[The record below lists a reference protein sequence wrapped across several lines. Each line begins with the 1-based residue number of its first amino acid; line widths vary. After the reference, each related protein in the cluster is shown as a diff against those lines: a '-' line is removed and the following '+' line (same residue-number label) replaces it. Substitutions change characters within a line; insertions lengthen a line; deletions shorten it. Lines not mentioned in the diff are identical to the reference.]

1 MNALAERLAAVP
13 AGPVDELSAVQAA
26 QCIRAWREVLNAV
39 SAAAEVQVMA
49 ACWAIRREHADRESF
64 GSFAGRHLDGVL
76 GHDRAWTLAETW
88 DAARRNRGVRELAAT
103 RPDEAVALV
112 SGYAEAVPDGGFD
125 EDDRELVEL
134 LSAPPRQRRARL
146 RELREDAR
154 ATRESRDPEDVRRI
168 RELEEERDRDARERH
183 AAGAGADPREL
194 VAEAEQRLT
203 AAADVLAARRGTLS
217 SDARERLFLLADLAM
232 GALERITLGLQNEED
247 A

>member
-1 MNALAERLAAVP
+1 MNPLAERLAAVP
-13 AGPVDELSAVQAA
+13 AGPVDGLPAVQAA

-64 GSFAGRHLDGVL
+64 GAFAARHLDGL
-76 GHDRAWTLAETW
+76 LEPDRAWTLAETW
-88 DAARRNRGVRELAAT
+88 DAARRNRGVRDLAAS

-134 LSAPPRQRRARL
+134 LAAPPRKRRARL
-146 RELREDAR
+146 RELREEAR
-154 ATRESRDPEDVRRI
+154 AARESRDPEDVRRI
-168 RELEEERDRDARERH
+168 RELEEERDRR
-183 AAGAGADPREL
+183 AASSRPATGDDPRDL

-203 AAADVLAARRGTLS
+203 AAAEGLVARRGTLS
-217 SDARERLFLLADLAM
+217 TDARERLFLLADLAM
-232 GALERITLGLQNEED
+232 GALERITLSLRDEED
-247 A
+247 G